1 MGEKVRVQ
9 GDHPL
14 ERYCP
19 RCGSSNSHV
28 TGGIYTDYEMGG
40 DNLTER
46 ACLDCGCQFYQRI
59 ASPDYDPTPI
69 FVRRALTFREAMA
82 KLAERPDLVLVRGPY
97 VLQSRS
103 SFGFVLKDSRGIV
116 VEAGQNLPENL
127 ISHRQQTPS
136 SCREENETGGNWPET
151 IPPILVAGLPTEN
164 QDKQPPGKNNLS
176 PRAASADFETST
188 YAQQVLDEQ
197 YGHPTA
203 VEWEAI
209 SAEEQKDYQFWRKEA
224 EEQEYR
230 LEKVLELGV
239 EGAAEQF
246 RRDELY
252 KIEKERELRAKQA
265 REQTEKLA
273 KRREIYK
280 HHENMRWDDE

>member
-28 TGGIYTDYEMGG
+28 TDWSCADYEVGG

-59 ASPDYDPTPI
+59 ASPDYDPTPT
-69 FVRRALTFREAMA
+69 FVRRALTFKEAMA
-82 KLAERPDLVLVRGPY
+82 KLAERPDLVLIRGPY
-97 VLQSRS
+97 VIQSRS
-103 SFGFVLKDSRGIV
+103 SFGFVLKDSRGAV

-136 SCREENETGGNWPET
+136 SCREENETGGNWSET
-151 IPPILVAGLPTEN
+151 IPLNLVAGLLTET
-164 QDKQPPGKNNLS
+164 QPEQPPGESNPI
-176 PRAASADFETST
+176 PRAASADFETSL

-197 YGHPTA
+197 YGDPSYA
-203 VEWEAI
+203 EWGAMSVEEI
-209 SAEEQKDYQFWRKEA
+209 KDYQYWRNEA
-224 EEQEYR
+224 EDNAYKR
-230 LEKVLELGV
+230 EKMIELGAD
-239 EGAAEQF
+239 GAAQQF
-246 RRDELY
+246 KTEELY
-252 KIEKERELRAKQA
+252 KINKERELRSRKVAGEA
-265 REQTEKLA
+265 EKLA
-273 KRREIYK
+273 RRSELYN
-280 HHENMRWDDE
+280 HFENMRWDDE